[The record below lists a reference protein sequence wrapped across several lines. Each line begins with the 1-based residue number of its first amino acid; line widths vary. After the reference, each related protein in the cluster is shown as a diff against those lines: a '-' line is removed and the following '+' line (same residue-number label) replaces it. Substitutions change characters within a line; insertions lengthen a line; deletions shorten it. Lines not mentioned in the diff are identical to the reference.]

1 EHQAVHRVFGRRRRQ
16 ALRARH
22 RGRERRKRSQLPVHE
37 ANNNQDQN
45 RDPQR
50 AMDRHEHVVVG
61 QRGDHGNADA
71 KHGQD
76 HRGHRPVQQ
85 PREGSELKA
94 LGCHAQ
100 SPLPTSADVIA
111 LGCLVSPARLLNDCA
126 YTAERALSKG
136 SSDGLIP
143 AGSTKGSKLISVA
156 ALVSSLSTLL
166 SVKVP
171 TSTCWRS
178 AGQAMLASL
187 VGSPGCPM
195 MTARRHW
202 SGWGWIAAMSA

>member
-1 EHQAVHRVFGRRRRQ
+1 
-16 ALRARH
+16 
-22 RGRERRKRSQLPVHE
+22 
-37 ANNNQDQN
+37 
-45 RDPQR
+45 
-50 AMDRHEHVVVG
+50 MDRHEHVVVG

-85 PREGSELKA
+85 PREGGELKA
-94 LGCHAQ
+94 LGCHSQ
-100 SPLPTSADVIA
+100 PPLPTSAGVTA
-111 LGCLVSPARLLNDCA
+111 LGCFVSPARLLNDCA

-136 SSDGLIP
+136 SSDGAIP
-143 AGSTKGSKLISVA
+143 AGSTKGSKLVFA
-156 ALVSSLSTLL
+156 ATLVSSLSTRS

-187 VGSPGCPM
+187 VGSPGCPIM
-195 MTARRHW
+195 SMRRHC
-202 SGWGWIAAMSA
+202 SGWRWTAPINPSKR